1 MKHSRV
7 ASIILCFAISSNA
20 IASITNSTVLLN
32 GGGNVAPAT
41 SLNLSLNGVVPSV
54 TYSVVCY
61 IDTTY
66 PFQYILLGSSFTE
79 NTSTINS
86 YSLNGN
92 YLTQAQLLAGHNTV
106 VIEGKFTSPSTGHLV
121 FTNLDQT
128 NPFNVN
134 NCFAI
139 PVQF

>member
-1 MKHSRV
+1 MKKCAVFVFCFLLTASGLGATHSSV
-7 ASIILCFAISSNA
+7 VTLS
-20 IASITNSTVLLN
+20 
-32 GGGNVAPAT
+32 GGGDIAPN
-41 SLNLSLNGVVPSV
+41 SSFNLSLNGLVPSA

-66 PFQYILLGSSFTE
+66 PFQYILFGTNFTS
-79 NTSTINS
+79 NTSVILS

-92 YLTQAQLLAGHNTV
+92 YVMQDELMVGHNIA
-106 VIEGKFTSPSTGHLV
+106 VINGKFTAPATDAIV

-128 NPFNVN
+128 NSFNIN

-139 PVQF
+139 PVPV

>member
-1 MKHSRV
+1 MTHNHV
-7 ASIILCFAISSNA
+7 ASIVLCFVISSNA
-20 IASITNSTVLLN
+20 IASITNSTVLLS

-66 PFQYILLGSSFTE
+66 PFQYVLLGSSFTE

-92 YLTQAQLLAGHNTV
+92 YVTQAQLIAGHNTV
-106 VIEGKFTSPSTGHLV
+106 VIEGKFASPATGNLV

-139 PVQF
+139 PVHV